1 MSSLI
6 KSRTIRINGKK
17 STIVGYK
24 SDSYFSRM
32 KRSRKENDFLTYIV
46 RRTLRADSN
55 VLDVGAN
62 IGVTSVLFAGTAT
75 AGQVHSFEPS
85 PTAFPLLQATIEAN
99 DLANVTAHQ
108 LACGAQKGQLTFFD
122 NPDSA
127 SASHLAVADRTL
139 GQSNATVE
147 VTTLDDFVQERG
159 IDRLDLVKIDVE
171 GLELDVL
178 TGASDVLSRLKPGV
192 FLEFNSFTLIAYGN
206 QNPRFVLETLL
217 ERFAHVYRFEDGK
230 PCEIRDE
237 DSVLTF
243 IHDNLLKRRSVDDL
257 YCSHSELLP

>member
-1 MSSLI
+1 
-6 KSRTIRINGKK
+6 
-17 STIVGYK
+17 
-24 SDSYFSRM
+24 M

-46 RRTLRADSN
+46 RNTISHN
-55 VLDVGAN
+55 SCVLDVGAN
-62 IGVTSVLFAGTAT
+62 IGVTSVLFAGAAT
-75 AGQVHSFEPS
+75 SGQIHSFEPS
-85 PTAFPLLQATIEAN
+85 PTAFPLLQATIRAN
-99 DLANVTAHQ
+99 HLTNVTPHQ

-127 SASHLAVADRTL
+127 SASHLAVADRAL
-139 GQSNATVE
+139 GRSNTTVD
-147 VTTLDDFVQERG
+147 VTTLDDFVQEHA
-159 IDRLDLVKIDVE
+159 IERLDLVKIDVE

-178 TGASDVLSRLKPGV
+178 TGASDVLSQLKPGV

-217 ERFAHVYRFEDGK
+217 ERFPHVYRFENGK
-230 PCEIRDE
+230 PCEIRGE

-257 YCSHSELLP
+257 YCCHLELLP